1 LIKNSQPFGKNF
13 QKTVGGDFYSDCR
26 LYCVLVDIFQLGLEN
41 IIIAVMM
48 SLDRHLT
55 NGLLTYLFRTCGP
68 EPMAITSLPKRR
80 LKLSF
85 MYVALLLAWLRCF
98 WS

>member
-13 QKTVGGDFYSDCR
+13 QKTVVGYFYSHCR

-41 IIIAVMM
+41 SIITFMM
-48 SLDRHLT
+48 SLNSHLT

-68 EPMAITSLPKRR
+68 KPMAITSLPKRR

-85 MYVALLLAWLRCF
+85 MYVALLLTWLRCF